1 MLKALYKLIVSVSV
15 LGVVAL
21 ANPLG
26 TNNVY
31 AYGNCEANYGGGET
45 CILNKSFE
53 VTKKVRI
60 EGDNSWKDKVIGVAI
75 DEIVEF
81 RIRVKNVGEV
91 EVDNMKMEDFL
102 PDEMIF
108 LDNEGLTQEWDNF
121 SPGETQ
127 EFKIKARIKDS
138 EFDRE
143 NFEKCIVNKVE
154 IDYDGNFEGSDTAT
168 VCYGDA
174 EITEL
179 PETGPTAS
187 IAFSV
192 IGLGLISGGTL
203 VKKKLLASF

>member
-1 MLKALYKLIVSVSV
+1 MLKALYKLIVSVSI
-15 LGVVAL
+15 LGVVSL
-21 ANPLG
+21 TSQMSINS
-26 TNNVY
+26 VY
-31 AYGNCEANYGGGET
+31 ASGNCEANYGGGET

-60 EGDNSWKDKVIGVAI
+60 EGDNSWKDKVIEVEP
-75 DEIVEF
+75 DQIVEF

-121 SPGETQ
+121 SPDETR

-154 IDYDGNFEGSDTAT
+154 IEYDGNFEGSDTAT
-168 VCYGDA
+168 VCYGDV

-179 PETGPTAS
+179 PETGATQS
-187 IAFSV
+187 IVLSV
-192 IGLGLISGGTL
+192 AGLGFIFVGTL
-203 VKKKLLASF
+203 IKKKLLASF